1 MTQVDVLYHA
11 GRIQSIKV
19 EGHAGQ
25 DELGKDLA
33 CAGISTAVVGIYN
46 MLEAKGFMK
55 DGNLANVESGYSYFE
70 IFKDSDEYQIILE
83 TLLKI
88 LETVEFSY
96 AQYVK
101 INTRE
106 V

>member
-11 GRIQSIKV
+11 GRIQSVKV
-19 EGHAGQ
+19 EGHAEQ
-25 DELGKDLA
+25 DEYGKDLA

-70 IFKDSDEYQIILE
+70 VFNDRDDYQIILE
-83 TLLKI
+83 TLVKI
-88 LETVEFSY
+88 LETVEYSY
-96 AQYVK
+96 EKNVK

>member
-1 MTQVDVLYHA
+1 MTHVDVVYHA
-11 GRIQSIKV
+11 GQIQSIKV
-19 EGHAGQ
+19 EGHA
-25 DELGKDLA
+25 EYGKDIA

-70 IFKDSDEYQIILE
+70 IFNNREDYQIILE
-83 TLLKI
+83 TFIKI
-88 LETVEFSY
+88 LETVEYSY
-96 AQYVK
+96 EQYVK

>member
-1 MTQVDVLYHA
+1 
-11 GRIQSIKV
+11 
-19 EGHAGQ
+19 
-25 DELGKDLA
+25 
-33 CAGISTAVVGIYN
+33 
-46 MLEAKGFMK
+46 MK

-70 IFKDSDEYQIILE
+70 IFNNREDYQIILE

-88 LETVEFSY
+88 LETVEYSY
-96 AQYVK
+96 ERYVK